1 MRGTELTQ
9 FLDGLTQRIESYINS
24 ADNTDHKTVDYLSPS
39 SRGQST
45 DLSLPLEGNGSQSIL
60 DDIDEFLRQ
69 CVRTNR
75 PEFMNPLWG
84 GLNIAGFSWDVIAA
98 LTNHS
103 MYTYE
108 LSPIATLIEQAIVER
123 MMEIVGYAEGF
134 GTLTTGGSN
143 GNMMGMLCARQASD
157 PMSSITGFDGSKYV
171 AFVSA
176 EAHYSV
182 LMSANV
188 VGIGYQNL
196 VKVACDS
203 RGRMK
208 PESLVEEI
216 VRARTN
222 GQIPFCII
230 ATSGTT
236 VRGAFDPLKEI
247 ANIAHD
253 NNIWLHVD
261 AAWGGSSLFSKR
273 FRKLMDG
280 VELADSICWDAHKM
294 MGMPLICSVF
304 LTKSKD
310 TLRAVCA
317 HGDAAHYLFHED
329 TKDIDLGR
337 YSLQCGRRNDSL
349 KLWIAWREIGDAGWA
364 KMVERYCD
372 LSDYL
377 EALVAES
384 EHLTMMSERR
394 WTNVCFR
401 FESENLDLNELNT
414 EIRNRLMREGI
425 HLVSRSNIGE
435 DVVIRAV
442 VANPLIDESVL
453 ESLVSAVERHGQEII
468 REIPAR
474 Y

>member
-1 MRGTELTQ
+1 MRGKELTQ
-9 FLDGLTQRIESYINS
+9 FLDGLTQRIELYINS

-84 GLNIAGFSWDVIAA
+84 GLNVAGFAGEVIAA
-98 LTNHS
+98 LTNQS

-171 AFVSA
+171 AFVSS

-377 EALVAES
+377 EALVAKS

-401 FESENLDLNELNT
+401 FESKNLDLNELNT
-414 EIRNRLMREGI
+414 EIRNRLMREGV

>member
-9 FLDGLTQRIESYINS
+9 FLDGLTQRIELYINS
-24 ADNTDHKTVDYLSPS
+24 ADDTDHKTVDYLTPS

-84 GLNIAGFSWDVIAA
+84 GLNVAGFAGEVIAA
-98 LTNHS
+98 LTNQS

-157 PMSSITGFDGSKYV
+157 PMSSVTGFDGCKYV
-171 AFVSA
+171 AFVSS

-222 GQIPFCII
+222 GQTPFCII

-377 EALVAES
+377 EALVAKS
-384 EHLTMMSERR
+384 QHLTMMSERR

-414 EIRNRLMREGI
+414 EIRNRLMREGV

>member
-1 MRGTELTQ
+1 MRGKELTQ
-9 FLDGLTQRIESYINS
+9 FLDGLTQRIELYINS

-84 GLNIAGFSWDVIAA
+84 GLNVAGFAGEVIAA
-98 LTNHS
+98 LTNQS

-171 AFVSA
+171 AFVSS

-414 EIRNRLMREGI
+414 EIRNRLMREGV

>member
-1 MRGTELTQ
+1 MVACGC
-9 FLDGLTQRIESYINS
+9 GLGGSCLFS
-24 ADNTDHKTVDYLSPS
+24 AKH
-39 SRGQST
+39 R
-45 DLSLPLEGNGSQSIL
+45 
-60 DDIDEFLRQ
+60 R
-69 CVRTNR
+69 
-75 PEFMNPLWG
+75 
-84 GLNIAGFSWDVIAA
+84 
-98 LTNHS
+98 
-103 MYTYE
+103 
-108 LSPIATLIEQAIVER
+108 LIE
-123 MMEIVGYAEGF
+123 
-134 GTLTTGGSN
+134 
-143 GNMMGMLCARQASD
+143 
-157 PMSSITGFDGSKYV
+157 
-171 AFVSA
+171 
-176 EAHYSV
+176 
-182 LMSANV
+182 
-188 VGIGYQNL
+188 GI
-196 VKVACDS
+196 
-203 RGRMK
+203 
-208 PESLVEEI
+208 
-216 VRARTN
+216 
-222 GQIPFCII
+222 
-230 ATSGTT
+230 
-236 VRGAFDPLKEI
+236 
-247 ANIAHD
+247 
-253 NNIWLHVD
+253 
-261 AAWGGSSLFSKR
+261 
-273 FRKLMDG
+273 
-280 VELADSICWDAHKM
+280 ELADSVCWDAHKM

-414 EIRNRLMREGI
+414 EIRNRLMREGV

>member
-84 GLNIAGFSWDVIAA
+84 GLNIAGFAGEVIAA
-98 LTNHS
+98 LTNQS

>member
-1 MRGTELTQ
+1 MRGKELTQ
-9 FLDGLTQRIESYINS
+9 FLDGLTQRIELYINS

-84 GLNIAGFSWDVIAA
+84 GLNVAGFAGEVIAA
-98 LTNHS
+98 LTNQS

-171 AFVSA
+171 AFVSS

-377 EALVAES
+377 EALVAKS

-414 EIRNRLMREGI
+414 EIRNRLMREGV

>member
-9 FLDGLTQRIESYINS
+9 FLDGLTQRIELYINS
-24 ADNTDHKTVDYLSPS
+24 ADNTDHKTVDYLTPS

-84 GLNIAGFSWDVIAA
+84 GLNVAGFAGEVIAA
-98 LTNHS
+98 LTNQS

-143 GNMMGMLCARQASD
+143 GNMMGMLCARHASH

-222 GQIPFCII
+222 GQTPFCII

-280 VELADSICWDAHKM
+280 VELADSVCWDAHKM

-349 KLWIAWREIGDAGWA
+349 KLWIAWREIGYAGWA

-414 EIRNRLMREGI
+414 EIRNRLMREGV

>member
-9 FLDGLTQRIESYINS
+9 FLDGLTQRIELYINS
-24 ADNTDHKTVDYLSPS
+24 ADNTDHKTVDYLTPS

-84 GLNIAGFSWDVIAA
+84 GLNVAGFAGEVIAA
-98 LTNHS
+98 LTNQS

-157 PMSSITGFDGSKYV
+157 PMSSVTGFDGSKYV

-208 PESLVEEI
+208 PDSLVEEI

-222 GQIPFCII
+222 GQTPFCII

-280 VELADSICWDAHKM
+280 VELADSVCWDAHKM

-377 EALVAES
+377 EALVAKS

-414 EIRNRLMREGI
+414 EIRNRLMREGV

-474 Y
+474 F

>member
-24 ADNTDHKTVDYLSPS
+24 ADNTDHKTVDYLTPS

-84 GLNIAGFSWDVIAA
+84 GLNVAGFAGEVIAA
-98 LTNHS
+98 LTNQS

-143 GNMMGMLCARQASD
+143 GNMMGMLCARQASH

-222 GQIPFCII
+222 GQTPFCII

-280 VELADSICWDAHKM
+280 VELADSVCWDAHKM

-377 EALVAES
+377 EALVAKS
-384 EHLTMMSERR
+384 QHLTMMSERR

-414 EIRNRLMREGI
+414 EIRNRLMREGV

-468 REIPAR
+468 RDIPAR

>member
-9 FLDGLTQRIESYINS
+9 FLDGLTQRIELYINS
-24 ADNTDHKTVDYLSPS
+24 ADNTDHKTVDYLTPS

-84 GLNIAGFSWDVIAA
+84 GLNVAGFAGEVIAA
-98 LTNHS
+98 LTNQS

-157 PMSSITGFDGSKYV
+157 PMSSVTGFDGSKYV
-171 AFVSA
+171 AFVSS

-208 PESLVEEI
+208 PESLVDEI

-280 VELADSICWDAHKM
+280 VELADSVCWDAHKM

-310 TLRAVCA
+310 ILRAVCA

-377 EALVAES
+377 EALVTRS
-384 EHLTMMSERR
+384 EYLTMMSERR

-414 EIRNRLMREGI
+414 EIRNRLMREGV

-453 ESLVSAVERHGQEII
+453 ESLVYAVERHGQEII

>member
-1 MRGTELTQ
+1 MRGTELTE

-24 ADNTDHKTVDYLSPS
+24 ADNADRKTVDFLTPS
-39 SRGQST
+39 SRSHST

-84 GLNIAGFSWDVIAA
+84 GLNVAGFAGEVIAA
-98 LTNHS
+98 LTNQS

-123 MMEIVGYAEGF
+123 MMEIVGFGEGF

-157 PMSSITGFDGSKYV
+157 PMSSITGFDGAKYV

-216 VRARTN
+216 ARARTN
-222 GQIPFCII
+222 GQTPFCII

-280 VELADSICWDAHKM
+280 IELADSVCWDAHKM

-317 HGDAAHYLFHED
+317 HGDAAHYLFHEN
-329 TKDIDLGR
+329 TKDVDLGR

-377 EALVAES
+377 ESLVADS
-384 EHLTMMSERR
+384 EQLTMMYERR

-401 FESENLDLNELNT
+401 FESNDVDLNELNT

-453 ESLVSAVERHGQEII
+453 KSLVSAVERHGQEII